1 MCLDIQTIFGKKLQ
15 ILFIA
20 KFMVFRGKVNLTSYL
35 LWDIYIDCE
44 QTNIDKPR
52 YMRCK
57 KDIDGLRLFSEEE
70 KLRYSVGAEASI
82 FPLWIWFPI
91 DA

>member
-1 MCLDIQTIFGKKLQ
+1 MRHLYIRK
-15 ILFIA
+15 
-20 KFMVFRGKVNLTSYL
+20 
-35 LWDIYIDCE
+35 IDCE

-57 KDIDGLRLFSEEE
+57 KDIDGLRLEE

-82 FPLWIWFPI
+82 FPL
-91 DA
+91 